1 MGYSSSVH
9 DGWLLDEYGIMISIS
24 CLLLSGVS
32 LLKGWT
38 LLVLENIDRRLCL
51 KRFHLLIE

>member
-1 MGYSSSVH
+1 MAYSSLLH
-9 DGWLLDEYGIMISIS
+9 DVCCCHDEYGVMISIS

-32 LLKGWT
+32 FVWT

-51 KRFHLLIE
+51 KRFHL